1 MKLIRSSLAIFG
13 CLWVSASVNATAPTL
28 PECAESVCSEIFHD
42 KESGK
47 ASVIVWNQ
55 KGTIASHSF
64 DLESSAVKGPTFH
77 SSGTMI
83 VEAEAGA
90 PAMPCHTGSCA
101 TSSSTTYATAGSI
114 ITVSITYTYY
124 NGTLLDASI
133 SEARTAKP

>member
-1 MKLIRSSLAIFG
+1 MKSIRSSLALFG
-13 CLWVSASVNATAPTL
+13 CLWVSASVNATIPTL
-28 PECAESVCSEIFHD
+28 PECAESVCSEIFHNR
-42 KESGK
+42 ESGK
-47 ASVIVWNQ
+47 ASVVVWNQ

-77 SSGTMI
+77 SSGTTV
-83 VEAEAGA
+83 VEADAGI
-90 PAMPCHTGSCA
+90 PPMPCNTGSCA

>member
-1 MKLIRSSLAIFG
+1 MKSIRSSLALFG
-13 CLWVSASVNATAPTL
+13 CLWVSASVNATIPTL
-28 PECAESVCSEIFHD
+28 PECAESVCSEIFHNR
-42 KESGK
+42 ESGK
-47 ASVIVWNQ
+47 ASVVVWNQ

-77 SSGTMI
+77 SSGTTVI
-83 VEAEAGA
+83 EAETGI
-90 PAMPCHTGSCA
+90 PVMPCNTGSCA

>member
-1 MKLIRSSLAIFG
+1 MKLISSSLALFG
-13 CLWVSASVNATAPTL
+13 CLWVSASANATVPTL
-28 PECAESVCSEIFHD
+28 PECAESVCSEIFHN

-64 DLESSAVKGPTFH
+64 DLESTAVKGPTFH
-77 SSGTMI
+77 SSGTTV
-83 VEAEAGA
+83 VEADAEI
-90 PAMPCHTGSCA
+90 PPMPCNTGSCA

-114 ITVSITYTYY
+114 ITVTITYTYY

-133 SEARTAKP
+133 SEAITAKP